1 MPKVSTIQTN
11 FSAGE
16 ISPRCFGRIDVAR
29 YQNGAESLE
38 NCIVDIQGGANR
50 RDGTRFIASTKDGI
64 KKSILIPFVFST
76 TQSYMLEF
84 GDLYMRVYLANG
96 GQVLVG
102 MSPFELVTPYTQA
115 MLVDIDF
122 TQAAD
127 TMFLFHPDVKV
138 QTLKRL
144 ATDSWAIQDAPF
156 VVEPFDEVG
165 ARFNATLT
173 LSASTVGTGR
183 TFTASADS
191 FLSSDVGRRI
201 TADGSGLGTI
211 TGFTSATV
219 VTVTIQ
225 EAFASTSLA
234 ALAWVLQDTPQTSL
248 TPSGAKP
255 VGGEISLT
263 LNGNPI
269 RMTNLAGAGT
279 TITIDT
285 ASAHGLV
292 VGNGAVIT
300 GVSPE
305 VFNGVFT
312 VTATPSATQFQYI
325 LSDPY
330 GFARALG
337 SVSKFADGH
346 GWRSNDVGKF
356 IEING
361 GLVQI
366 KTVPNDTVV
375 TAIIKRE
382 LSALTSAPSD
392 SWILE
397 GSVWSA
403 NDGYPRTGGFYEQR
417 LIAAGS
423 KRFPQGIWGGRNGLY
438 YDFTQGVDDDEGF
451 SFSLPSTGQI
461 NPIARLVGATV
472 LLPLTFGGEFTM
484 HGGVEKPLTPT
495 NVQIKGR
502 STYGCANVKPVRIG
516 GEILFVQR
524 GGRKIRALS
533 YDVDTFAYKAPDLTV
548 LADHITKSG
557 IVSMAFQQE
566 TYAGIN
572 EDQGPSSIIWCVLGD
587 GRMAVLTMDRDEGVI
602 AWAPEVTDG
611 AYESVA
617 SIPKPDGGD
626 EVWVIVR
633 RTINAIT
640 KRYVERFDLTLNMDS
655 AITGNNPSGAATW
668 SGLTHLEAKKVW
680 AKGDGVF
687 LGEFTVA
694 AGAITLPRTA
704 INVEIGLPYT
714 NKVKPLRPEIQT
726 GEGTAQSAA
735 MSTSKVLPLVRDT
748 TGCKI
753 DTGDG
758 FPQEIA
764 FRHFGDDNL
773 DVPPEIVSG
782 YVGAGTLG
790 WQDSNSPLT
799 LIQDKPYDF
808 HLLALVRVITFNNP

>member
-16 ISPRCFGRIDVAR
+16 ISPRCFGRVDVAR

-50 RDGTRFIASTKDGI
+50 RDGKRFIASTKTGA
-64 KKSILIPFVFST
+64 KRSILIPFVFST

-84 GDLYMRVYLANG
+84 GDLYMRVYAASG
-96 GQVLVG
+96 GQIMVG
-102 MSPFELVTPYTQA
+102 LSPFELVTPYSES
-115 MLVDIDF
+115 MLAEIDF

-127 TMFLFHPDVKV
+127 TMFLFHPDVRT

-144 ATDSWAIQDAPF
+144 ASDNWAIQPAPF

-165 ARFNATLT
+165 ARFNASLT

-183 TFTASADS
+183 TVVASADS

-201 TADGSGLGTI
+201 TADGAGLATVTAYTDPTHITI
-211 TGFTSATV
+211 T
-219 VTVTIQ
+219 ID
-225 EAFASTSLA
+225 EPFASTSLA
-234 ALAWVLQDTPQTSL
+234 ANTWILQDTPQASL
-248 TPSGAKP
+248 TPSNYRP
-255 VGGEISLT
+255 VGAEISLT
-263 LNGNPI
+263 LNGAPI
-269 RMTNLAGAGT
+269 KMTGLAGSAT

-285 ASAHGLV
+285 ATPHGLV
-292 VGNGAVIT
+292 VGNGAVIS

-312 VTATPSATQFQYI
+312 VTAVPSATQFQYT
-325 LSDPY
+325 LNDPY
-330 GFARALG
+330 GFARSLG
-337 SVSKFADGH
+337 TVYKYADGH

-356 IEING
+356 VEVNG

-366 KTVPNDTVV
+366 TAVPNDTVAFA
-375 TAIIKRE
+375 TIKRE
-382 LSALTSAPSD
+382 MSAAVSAPAD

-397 GSVWSA
+397 GSIWSQY
-403 NDGYPRTGGFYEQR
+403 DGYPRTGGFYEQR
-417 LIAAGS
+417 LITAGS
-423 KRFPQGIWGGRNGLY
+423 KRFPQSIQGSRNGLY
-438 YDFTQGVDDDEGF
+438 YDFTQGTDDDEGF
-451 SFSLPSTGQI
+451 NFSLPSTGQI
-461 NPIARLVGATV
+461 NPISKLVGATV

-516 GEILFVQR
+516 NEILFVQR
-524 GGRKIRALS
+524 GGRKVRALS
-533 YDVDTFAYKAPDLTV
+533 YDSDTFAYKAPDLTV

-557 IVSMAFQQE
+557 IVAMAYQQE
-566 TYAGIN
+566 TYAGISD
-572 EDQGPSSIIWCVLGD
+572 DQGPSSLIWCVLGD
-587 GRMAVLTMDRDEGVI
+587 GKLAVLTMDRDEGVI
-602 AWAPEVTDG
+602 AWAPQVTAG

-617 SIPKPDGGD
+617 TIPSPDGGD

-633 RTINAIT
+633 RTIGGVT
-640 KRYVERFDLTLNMDS
+640 KRYVERFDNDLNMDS
-655 AITGNNPSGAATW
+655 AITGNNPSGTDTW
-668 SGLTHLEAKKVW
+668 NGLTHLEGQTVW
-680 AKGDGVF
+680 AKGDSVF
-687 LGEFTVA
+687 LGEFVVNS
-694 AGAITLPRTA
+694 GSITLPRA
-704 INVEIGLPYT
+704 AYDVEIGLPYI
-714 NKVKPLRPEIQT
+714 NQVKPLRPDIQT

-753 DTGDG
+753 DMGDG
-758 FPQEIA
+758 YPQDIA
-764 FRHFGDDNL
+764 FRHFGDNNL
-773 DVPPEIVSG
+773 DVPPEVVSG

-790 WQDSNSPLT
+790 WQDSNSPIT
-799 LIQDKPYDF
+799 LIQDKPYSF